1 MFERGEK
8 SNVTGQQRAEKK
20 EEIIS
25 DGLDGLCVWLKM
37 FTNQQLLQA
46 GLLLLLHC
54 SIAR

>member
-1 MFERGEK
+1 LFERGEK